1 MDEFYYRFHKQYS
14 GDFNGSDYLKY
25 ADSFYYTFANLTP
38 VILDGELIV
47 GEIANNLNDIEKRE
61 WEEIYK
67 NIAKNRCASAGDG
80 QDSHMAIDYVL
91 LLEHGINGIIL
102 RIGDYL
108 KVCAEDKKEFYL
120 AAQICLKAVVK
131 HSENYA
137 NHAEILAKKEKDPF
151 RKNELLRIAEIC
163 KNVPANPARNFYE
176 AVQSIHF
183 VTYCLSL
190 NPLRY
195 NCQQFQLGRLD
206 RYLISYYQ
214 QDIKNGAITKE
225 KAQLLLDC
233 LGIQMNMRVHSGLS
247 SGYMVGG
254 RDEKGD
260 ITANEL
266 TEMLMQ
272 VVDDIKLVYPA
283 VGLCYGIIDFMST

>member
-1 MDEFYYRFHKQYS
+1 MHRLESLRQLALENTYCMDEFYYRFHKQYS
-14 GDFNGSDYLKY
+14 GDFNGFDYLKY
-25 ADSFYYTFANLTP
+25 ADCFYYTFANLTP

-47 GEIANNLNDIEKRE
+47 GEIGNNLNDIEKRE

-67 NIAKNRCASAGDG
+67 DIAKSRCASAGDG
-80 QDSHMAIDYVL
+80 QDSHMAIDYGM
-91 LLEHGINGIIL
+91 LLEYGINGIIL

-108 KVCAEDKKEFYL
+108 KVCAENKKEFYL
-120 AAQICLKAVVK
+120 AAQICLEAIVK

-137 NHAEILAKKEKDPF
+137 NHAEVLAKKEKDPL

-183 VTYCLSL
+183 ITYCLSL

-214 QDIKNGAITKE
+214 QDIKKGVITKE
-225 KAQLLLDC
+225 EAQLLLRF
-233 LGIQMNMRVHSGLS
+233 IIYFIFYSFWFPHAYLS
-247 SGYMVGG
+247 YNA
-254 RDEKGD
+254 K
-260 ITANEL
+260 
-266 TEMLMQ
+266 EM
-272 VVDDIKLVYPA
+272 
-283 VGLCYGIIDFMST
+283 CR